1 VTRTT
6 DGTSRRDAIR
16 RELRELGLRA
26 TVARVAVLEVLR
38 EAKTPL
44 THADVAEQLDVVGC
58 DRATVFRNL
67 VALAEAGLVN
77 RTDLGDHTWRFEA
90 VDRDQPD
97 HEHPH
102 FLCTSCGTV
111 ACIPGLEVRIPR
123 GRRVPKAVKTRSVQ
137 VQIKGVCDDCS

>member
-1 VTRTT
+1 MARTIEET
-6 DGTSRRDAIR
+6 NKRDAIR
-16 RELRELGLRA
+16 QELHELGLRA

-38 EAKTPL
+38 EARSPL
-44 THADVAEQLDVVGC
+44 THADVAEHLDVVGC

-90 VDRDQPD
+90 VDRGKPD

-123 GRRVPKAVKTRSVQ
+123 GRRVPRSVKARSVE